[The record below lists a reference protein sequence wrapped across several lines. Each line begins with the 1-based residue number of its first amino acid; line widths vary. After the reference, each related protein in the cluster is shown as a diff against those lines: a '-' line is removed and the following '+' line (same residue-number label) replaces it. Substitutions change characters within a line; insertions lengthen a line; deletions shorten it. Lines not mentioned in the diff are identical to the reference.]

1 MSGHISGRSTPEVE
15 VLTTERRR
23 RWSLSEKQRM
33 VEESLQPGMS
43 ASEVSRRHGVSPSL
57 LFRWRKLA
65 AAGALKAVG
74 ADGAVV
80 PETELKA
87 MNRKV
92 RDLQRILG
100 KKTEELEILK
110 EALEIARG
118 NGWLVRS
125 P

>member
-1 MSGHISGRSTPEVE
+1 
-15 VLTTERRR
+15 
-23 RWSLSEKQRM
+23 M

-43 ASEVSRRHGVSPSL
+43 ASEVSRRNGVSPSL